1 MKPMTA
7 DELRRAFLGFFEG
20 KGHTPLPSASLV
32 PNDPTLLLTTAGMV
46 QFKPYMLGEEK
57 PPWPRATTVQKCFRT
72 TDIDI
77 IGTTTRHL
85 TFFEMLGNFSLGDY
99 FKAQA
104 IPFAWELATTVF
116 ELDPDRIWVTVFETD
131 DESIEIWADDVGV
144 SRDRIQRRGEA
155 DNFWA
160 MGPTGPCGPC
170 SELYYDRGADFGAE
184 GGPAGGGEER
194 YVEFWNLVFM
204 QYNRAEDGTL
214 TDLPQRNID
223 TGAGLERI
231 LALLQGKHS
240 VFEIDVLRRILA
252 VAESTTGR
260 GYGADAK
267 ADVSLRILAD
277 HGRAMTFLLADGV
290 LPTNEG
296 RGYVLRRQIR
306 RAVRH
311 ARLLGFEG
319 EITGPLVDATVE
331 TMGGAYPD
339 LVRRHDFVR
348 QMAARE
354 EARFGE
360 TLRRGLDLLDELV
373 AKGDISGADA
383 FFLHDTLGFPVE
395 VTAEIAADRGRA
407 VDMAGFT
414 ERMQEQRRRAREAR
428 AATVPGA
435 GGPSAE
441 GAVAPVYVELLDAS
455 GPNEFTGYGEAVSVG
470 HVVALL
476 DKTESVGRAEH
487 GRKVDVILDRTPFYA
502 ESGGQVGDTGT
513 IETADGTLRVLDT
526 VYAVPGKLI
535 LHRAEVVSGHV
546 AVGSEATARIDVAR
560 RERTRRNHTG
570 THLLHWAL
578 RDVLGDH
585 VKQAGSLV
593 APDRLRFD
601 FSHYEGVPAEILARV
616 ETQANEEVL
625 GNGTVRVYETTKD
638 HAESIGAVA
647 FFGDKYGDI
656 VRVVEAG
663 DRSKELCGGTHVS
676 ALGMIGPI
684 KVLGESSIGANVR
697 RIEALTATATLA
709 HIGTE
714 EARLRRA
721 AELLRVAPQE
731 VPESIERLQGKVKEL
746 QEELD
751 AARARQAAGEA
762 KTLAASA
769 SGGVLVARRDG
780 STPDDLRRLALGVR
794 DEISS
799 GVVVLLGTSP
809 DGTKAGLAVA
819 VSADLVGK
827 GISAAEVAGDAARTL
842 GGGTARNPELVT
854 GGGPRVENVE
864 AALEQARR
872 KAIEAVGAVAAAGG

>member
-7 DELRRAFLGFFEG
+7 DELRRAFLGFFEA
-20 KGHTPLPSASLV
+20 KGHTPLPSSSLV

-77 IGTTTRHL
+77 IGTTARHL

-99 FKAQA
+99 FKSEA

-116 ELDPDRIWVTVFETD
+116 ELDPERIWVTVFETD
-131 DESIEIWADDVGV
+131 DESIEIWANDVGV
-144 SRDRIQRRGEA
+144 PRERIQRRGEA

-170 SELYYDRGADFGAE
+170 SELYYDRGPEFGGE

-231 LALLQGKHS
+231 LALLQGEQS
-240 VFEIDVLRRILA
+240 VFETDVLRRILA
-252 VAESTTGR
+252 VAEATTGR
-260 GYGADAK
+260 EYGADAK

-339 LVRRHDFVR
+339 LVRQHDFVR

-360 TLRRGLDLLDELV
+360 TLRRGLDMLDELL
-373 AKGDISGADA
+373 AKGDVSGEDA

-407 VDMAGFT
+407 VDLAGFKA
-414 ERMQEQRRRAREAR
+414 RMDEQRRRAREAR
-428 AATVPGA
+428 AATGPVPVVGD
-435 GGPSAE
+435 
-441 GAVAPVYVELLDAS
+441 GAVTPVFADILEAS
-455 GPNEFTGYGEAVSVG
+455 GPNEFVGYSETVATGRI
-470 HVVALL
+470 VALL
-476 DKTESVGRAEH
+476 DKTEPIGRAEH
-487 GRKVDVILDRTPFYA
+487 GRPVDVILDRTPFYA

-526 VYAVPGKLI
+526 VYAVPQKLI

-578 RDVLGDH
+578 RDVIGEH

-593 APDRLRFD
+593 SPDRLRFD
-601 FSHYEGVPAEILARV
+601 FSPFEGVPAEILARV
-616 ETQANEEVL
+616 EAEANEQVL
-625 GNGTVRVYETTKD
+625 SNSPVRIYETTKE
-638 HAESIGAVA
+638 HAESIGAIA
-647 FFGDKYGDI
+647 FFGDKYGEI

-663 DRSKELCGGTHVS
+663 DRSRELCGGTHVN

-709 HIGTE
+709 HVGTE

-721 AELLRVAPQE
+721 AELLRVAPHE
-731 VPESIERLQGKVKEL
+731 VPDSIERLQAKVKEL

-751 AARARQAAGEA
+751 TARARQAAGEA
-762 KTLAASA
+762 KALAAQA
-769 SGGVLVARRDG
+769 SNGVLVVRRDG
-780 STPDDLRRLALGVR
+780 STPDDLRRLALVVR
-794 DEISS
+794 DEMGS
-799 GVVVLLGTSP
+799 GIVVLVGLSP
-809 DGTKAGLAVA
+809 DASKAGLAVA
-819 VSADLVGK
+819 VSSDLVGR
-827 GISAAEVAGDAARTL
+827 GVSAAEVAGDAARTL

-854 GGGPRVENVE
+854 GGGPRVENIE
-864 AALEQARR
+864 AALDQARS
-872 KAIEAVGAVAAAGG
+872 KAIAAVSGAGATG

>member
-1 MKPMTA
+1 
-7 DELRRAFLGFFEG
+7 
-20 KGHTPLPSASLV
+20 
-32 PNDPTLLLTTAGMV
+32 
-46 QFKPYMLGEEK
+46 
-57 PPWPRATTVQKCFRT
+57 
-72 TDIDI
+72 
-77 IGTTTRHL
+77 
-85 TFFEMLGNFSLGDY
+85 
-99 FKAQA
+99 
-104 IPFAWELATTVF
+104 
-116 ELDPDRIWVTVFETD
+116 
-131 DESIEIWADDVGV
+131 
-144 SRDRIQRRGEA
+144 
-155 DNFWA
+155 
-160 MGPTGPCGPC
+160 
-170 SELYYDRGADFGAE
+170 
-184 GGPAGGGEER
+184 
-194 YVEFWNLVFM
+194 
-204 QYNRAEDGTL
+204 
-214 TDLPQRNID
+214 
-223 TGAGLERI
+223 RI
-231 LALLQGKHS
+231 LA
-240 VFEIDVLRRILA
+240 A
-252 VAESTTGR
+252 
-260 GYGADAK
+260 
-267 ADVSLRILAD
+267 

-319 EITGPLVDATVE
+319 EISGPLVDATVE
-331 TMGGAYPD
+331 TMGEAYPD

-360 TLRRGLDLLDELV
+360 TLRRGLDLLDDLL
-373 AKGDISGADA
+373 AKGDVSGEDA

-414 ERMQEQRRRAREAR
+414 ERMDQQRRRAREAR
-428 AATVPGA
+428 AATGVGA
-435 GGPSAE
+435 GGAAGD
-441 GAVAPVYVELLDAS
+441 GAAAIAPAFAELLDAS
-455 GPNEFTGYGEAVSVG
+455 GPSEFTGYSEAVSTG

-476 DKTESVGRAEH
+476 DKTESIGRAEH

-502 ESGGQVGDTGT
+502 ESGGQVGDSGT

-585 VKQAGSLV
+585 VKQAGSMV

-601 FSHYEGVPAEILARV
+601 FSHYEAVPAEILARV
-616 ETQANEEVL
+616 EAQANEEVL
-625 GNGTVRVYETTKD
+625 GNGAVRIYETTKE
-638 HAESIGAVA
+638 HAESIGAIA

-663 DRSKELCGGTHVS
+663 DRSVELCGGTHVN

-714 EARLRRA
+714 ESRLRRA
-721 AELLRVAPQE
+721 AELLRVAPHE

-762 KTLAASA
+762 KALAAQA
-769 SGGVLVARRDG
+769 AGGVLVVRRDG
-780 STPDDLRRLALGVR
+780 STPDDLRRLAVVVR
-794 DEISS
+794 DEMGS
-799 GVVVLLGTSP
+799 GIVVLAGTSP

-819 VSADLVGK
+819 VSSDLQAK
-827 GISAAEVAGDAARTL
+827 GVSAAEVAGDAARTL

-854 GGGPRVENVE
+854 GGGPRVENIE
-864 AALEQARR
+864 AALEQARS
-872 KAIEAVGAVAAAGG
+872 KAIEAVAAASG

>member
-1 MKPMTA
+1 MKPTTA
-7 DELRRAFLGFFEG
+7 DELRRAFLGFFEAR
-20 KGHTPLPSASLV
+20 GHTPLPSSSLV
-32 PNDPTLLLTTAGMV
+32 PNDPSLLLTTAGMV

-77 IGTTTRHL
+77 IGTTARHL

-99 FKAQA
+99 FKEQA

-116 ELDPDRIWVTVFETD
+116 ELDPERIWVTVFETD
-131 DESIEIWADDVGV
+131 DESIGIWANQVGV
-144 SRDRIQRRGEA
+144 PRERIQRRGEE

-170 SELYYDRGADFGAE
+170 SELYYDRGPEFGAE
-184 GGPAGGGEER
+184 GGPAVGGEER

-231 LALLQGKHS
+231 LALLQGEQS
-240 VFEIDVLRRILA
+240 VFETDVLRRILA
-252 VAESTTGR
+252 VAEATTGHE
-260 GYGADAK
+260 YGAGAK

-290 LPTNEG
+290 MPTNEG

-331 TMGGAYPD
+331 TMGAAYPD
-339 LVRRHDFVR
+339 LVRQHGFLR

-360 TLRRGLDLLDELV
+360 TLRRGLDLLDEIV
-373 AKGDISGADA
+373 ARGDVSGEDA

-407 VDMAGFT
+407 VDLAGFR
-414 ERMQEQRRRAREAR
+414 ERMEAQRRRAREAR
-428 AATVPGA
+428 AAAGA
-435 GGPSAE
+435 SGAVGE
-441 GAVAPVYVELLDAS
+441 GAAVSPVFAELLEAS
-455 GPNEFTGYGEAVSVG
+455 GSNEFVGYTEAVSTAR
-470 HVVALL
+470 VVALL
-476 DKTESVGRAEH
+476 DKTEPIGRAEA
-487 GRKVDVILDRTPFYA
+487 GRTVDVILDRTPFYA

-513 IETADGTLRVLDT
+513 IETADGTLRVVDT
-526 VYAVPGKLI
+526 VYAVPQKLI

-578 RDVLGDH
+578 RDVLGEH

-593 APDRLRFD
+593 SPDRLRFD
-601 FSHYEGVPAEILARV
+601 FSHFEGVPAEILARV

-625 GNGTVRVYETTKD
+625 GNGSVRVYETTKE
-638 HAESIGAVA
+638 HAESIGAIA

-663 DRSKELCGGTHVS
+663 DRSVELCGGTHVN

-721 AELLRVAPQE
+721 AELLRVAPHE
-731 VPESIERLQGKVKEL
+731 VPDSIERLQGKVKEL

-751 AARARQAAGEA
+751 TARARQAAGEA

-769 SGGVLVARRDG
+769 KGGVLVARRDG
-780 STPDDLRRLALGVR
+780 STPDDLRRLAVGVR
-794 DEISS
+794 DEMGS
-799 GVVVLLGTSP
+799 GVVVLVGASP

-819 VSADLVGK
+819 VSSDLQGK
-827 GISAAEVAGDAARTL
+827 GVSAAEVAGDAAKTL

-854 GGGPRVENVE
+854 GGGPRVENIE
-864 AALEQARR
+864 AALEQARG
-872 KAIEAVGAVAAAGG
+872 KAIEAVAGAGG

>member
-1 MKPMTA
+1 
-7 DELRRAFLGFFEG
+7 
-20 KGHTPLPSASLV
+20 
-32 PNDPTLLLTTAGMV
+32 
-46 QFKPYMLGEEK
+46 
-57 PPWPRATTVQKCFRT
+57 
-72 TDIDI
+72 
-77 IGTTTRHL
+77 
-85 TFFEMLGNFSLGDY
+85 
-99 FKAQA
+99 
-104 IPFAWELATTVF
+104 
-116 ELDPDRIWVTVFETD
+116 
-131 DESIEIWADDVGV
+131 
-144 SRDRIQRRGEA
+144 RG
-155 DNFWA
+155 
-160 MGPTGPCGPC
+160 P
-170 SELYYDRGADFGAE
+170 DFGGE

-231 LALLQGKHS
+231 LALLQGEHS
-240 VFEIDVLRRILA
+240 VFETDVLRRILA
-252 VAESTTGR
+252 VAEATTGR
-260 GYGADAK
+260 SYGADPK

-277 HGRAMTFLLADGV
+277 HGRSMTFLLADGV
-290 LPTNEG
+290 MPTNEG

-339 LVRRHDFVR
+339 LGRQHGFLR
-348 QMAARE
+348 QMAGRE

-360 TLRRGLDLLDELV
+360 TLRRGLDLLDDLL
-373 AKGDISGADA
+373 AKGDVSGEDA

-395 VTAEIAADRGRA
+395 VTAEIAADRGRS
-407 VDMAGFT
+407 VDLAGFK
-414 ERMQEQRRRAREAR
+414 ERMEAQRRRAREAR
-428 AATVPGA
+428 AVAGA
-435 GGPSAE
+435 GGGA
-441 GAVAPVYVELLDAS
+441 GDGAAAVAPVFADLLEAS
-455 GPNEFTGYGEAVSVG
+455 GPNEFVGYGEAVSTG
-470 HVVALL
+470 RVVALL
-476 DKTESVGRAEH
+476 DKTEPISRAEA
-487 GRKVDVILDRTPFYA
+487 GRTVDVILDRTPFYA

-513 IETADGTLRVLDT
+513 IETADGALRVVDT
-526 VYAVPGKLI
+526 IYAVPGKLI

-546 AVGSEATARIDVAR
+546 AVGSEVTARIDVAR

-578 RDVLGDH
+578 RDVLGEH

-593 APDRLRFD
+593 SPDRLRFD
-601 FSHYEGVPAEILARV
+601 FSHFEGVPAEVLARV

-625 GNGTVRVYETTKD
+625 GNGAVRVYETTKE
-638 HAESIGAVA
+638 HAESIGAIA

-663 DRSKELCGGTHVS
+663 DRSVELCGGTHVS

-714 EARLRRA
+714 EGRLRRA
-721 AELLRVAPQE
+721 AELLRVAPHE
-731 VPESIERLQGKVKEL
+731 VPESIERLLGKVKEL

-751 AARARQAAGEA
+751 TARSRQAAGEA
-762 KTLAASA
+762 KALAAQA
-769 SGGVLVARRDG
+769 QGGVLVARRDG
-780 STPDDLRRLALGVR
+780 STPDDLRRLAVVVR
-794 DEISS
+794 DEMGS
-799 GVVVLLGTSP
+799 GIAVLVGASP

-819 VSADLVGK
+819 VSSDLQAK
-827 GISAAEVAGDAARTL
+827 GVSAAEVAGDAARTL

-854 GGGPRVENVE
+854 GGGPRVENIE
-864 AALEQARR
+864 AALEQARS
-872 KAIEAVGAVAAAGG
+872 KAIEAVAGAGG